1 MRTLITED
9 FVSLSGHRAAVACV
23 GAVGIVMPGM
33 VVNQEWAGKYF
44 IKKIMGQKIYGWLSS
59 CLVSLVT

>member
-9 FVSLSGHRAAVACV
+9 FVRLSGHRAAVACV

-44 IKKIMGQKIYGWLSS
+44 IKK
-59 CLVSLVT
+59 